1 MGKFTQFG
9 SQGFNSFSSLNK
21 PKELTDSE
29 KELVPFVKQERAKQE
44 KEFSLLTPLELIF
57 DILSRGQYVSAN
69 LGEDIT
75 KAIRGKDVNLLE
87 SILSGLTG
95 ARKGTWKSTLFGGQD
110 EGDTEKFSGIIENA
124 PEWTKATLD
133 VPLLGK
139 INAQDVFGLI
149 GDVAL
154 DPTTYLS
161 FGATKA
167 GRKAAEAYS
176 EIAVKG
182 ALKQAG
188 KIEEIAKFA
197 RDTFDTGRFKELLE
211 KNADSAV
218 KYLSQ
223 HADKKNMAKF
233 LDNVVKD
240 AKNQAMKMTAEE
252 AQQKLVKGIIQNKD
266 EFLKSASETLAKGK
280 HDKNIKFL
288 EDVLGSEEAKKG
300 IGSLSEYENSLRILK
315 DPNITTDQAK
325 AVYERLLGQAES
337 GGLAGLKA
345 ESSLGKAI
353 STVTDYAKEVEKM
366 YSNEFMQQFKGMGER
381 SVANI
386 FGAEIGKYQY
396 KPNAI
401 TRTYDQFMSKIAGS
415 KVGEKFSDTVWSI
428 LNADWSPVAWVR
440 KAFGIRNPYQ
450 KMLRIK
456 EMNNNYLFREIAK
469 NQLDEVSGIFQGV
482 DQDITSKVRDIMIEF
497 EGKNISDILTPDVFE
512 KFGIKEESSD
522 QVRNLFNNIRSYT
535 EKLNKREQELIDKGL
550 LANYTARDNYLPAI
564 QQVKAGNGRPRPGQ
578 TLNQSFT
585 QQKSLDMG
593 ERYAAEKARIKMIT
607 GLDDETVDILIKE
620 KNWSTLNMDLE
631 EMLMHRG
638 LAHAQA
644 ISHANFIEEFREFGI
659 NFKNNAVKN
668 SNVFDQ
674 FADVDVEKS
683 QELMTAMRME
693 PNVIP
698 EIGLS
703 SVRSPGFEGYM
714 FDKDVAQIID
724 RISPAL
730 GSDAGMS
737 KINELTSYL
746 SSFWRA
752 TATLSPGFHARN
764 AKSNLFTLY
773 IKDGIKAF
781 DPIRGVDSTIAA
793 AYALGEDGFLKK
805 LPQNKVNTTLNKTI
819 AGKTIKEWA
828 EYARK
833 KGIIS
838 SSTMGFDFNETVK
851 SYTQQKKLS
860 EKINPFNLD
869 NAVFDFSKRFGAVV
883 ESSPKFASFLNDI
896 ENMAKYGDVSE
907 QAQEWSVAQA
917 KKWFFDY
924 EDLTD
929 FEKTT
934 MKKIIPFYTWI
945 RKNIALQ
952 MTQIAEKKNMYSQ
965 FAKVNNMLW
974 DEGVEKD
981 DIPEWIRQEAYI
993 PVGQNEDGSERF
1005 LDPGLPYADVNALPV
1020 KFEIV
1025 NGIPIPKLSIGAAY
1039 DEFLSMADP
1048 AIKTIAALSSEKGY
1062 DPFRKRDLES
1072 TAPAPRAFRLLGS
1085 NPKIMEIID
1094 SAIKAAGYE
1103 NGLNAQKND
1112 KGQLEIDGKIAYLLE
1127 THFLLLKR
1135 LDQIG
1140 QGISVVFPAVEQAIE
1155 NATGYSDLYQGTEK
1169 LFQSMSYY
1177 LGIKQKDIDL
1187 DREEGFKFRKALEK
1201 AEKKRSEYKKSQPGY
1216 KKILDKY
1223 IKSNEARVKRLKGAS
1238 N

>member
-1 MGKFTQFG
+1 MGKFKQFG
-9 SQGFNSFSSLNK
+9 SKGFNTFSSLNK
-21 PKELTDSE
+21 PKELTEAE
-29 KELVPFVKQERAKQE
+29 KELVPYIKQEKAKQE
-44 KEFSLLTPLELIF
+44 KEFSLLTPLELVF

-75 KAIRGKDVNLLE
+75 KAIRGKDVNLIE

-124 PEWTKATLD
+124 PEWTKASLD

-139 INAQDVFGLI
+139 INAQDVFGFI

-188 KIEEIAKFA
+188 KIDEIAKFA
-197 RDTFDTGRFKELLE
+197 RDTFSPERFKELLE

-240 AKNQAMKMTAEE
+240 AKKQALKMTADE
-252 AQQKLVKGIIQNKD
+252 AQQKLVKGLLQNKD
-266 EFLKSASETLAKGK
+266 EFVKSASETLAKNS
-280 HDKNIKFL
+280 HEKNVKFL
-288 EDVLGSEEAKKG
+288 EDVLGSEEARKG
-300 IGSLSEYENSLRILK
+300 LGSLSEYENSLRALK
-315 DPNITTDQAK
+315 DPNITQEQAR
-325 AVYERLLGQAES
+325 AVYERLVGQSYGGGLPALKSES
-337 GGLAGLKA
+337 G
-345 ESSLGKAI
+345 LGKALG
-353 STVTDYAKEVEKM
+353 TVNDYAMEVQRM
-366 YSNEFMQQFKGMGER
+366 YSDEFMQQFKGMGER

-396 KPNAI
+396 KPNI
-401 TRTYDQFMSKIAGS
+401 ISRTYDQFMSKIAGS

-428 LNADWSPVAWVR
+428 LNDDRSPVAWVR

-450 KMLRIK
+450 KMLRVK
-456 EMNNNYLFREIAK
+456 EMNNNYLFRENAK

-482 DQDITSKVRDIMIEF
+482 DQDVVSKVRDIMVEF
-497 EGKNISDILTPDVFE
+497 EGKDVGEVLTPAVFE
-512 KFGIKEESSD
+512 KFDIKEESSD
-522 QVRNLFNNIRSYT
+522 QVRKLFSDIRSYT
-535 EKLNKREQELIDKGL
+535 DKLNLREQELIDQGL
-550 LANYTARDNYLPAI
+550 LSGYTARENYLPAI
-564 QQVKAGNGRPRPGQ
+564 QQVKTGRGKPMPGQ
-578 TLNQSFT
+578 TLSQSFT
-585 QQKSLDMG
+585 QKKSMSMS
-593 ERYAAEKARIKMIT
+593 ERYAVEKARIKMIT
-607 GLDDETVDILIKE
+607 GLDDETVDILVKE
-620 KNWSTLNMDLE
+620 KNWSTINMDLE

-644 ISHANFIEEFREFGI
+644 VTHADFIKEFREFGI
-659 NFKNNAVKN
+659 NFKNNVVK
-668 SNVFDQ
+668 SSDAFDQ
-674 FADVDVEKS
+674 FADVDVEKT
-683 QELMTAMRME
+683 QDLITAIRME

-703 SVRSPGFEGYM
+703 TVKAPGFEGYM

-773 IKDGIKAF
+773 IKDGLKAF
-781 DPIRGVDSTIAA
+781 DPVRGVDSTIAA

-805 LPQNKVNTTLNKTI
+805 LPQGKVNTVLNKTI

-851 SYTQQKKLS
+851 SYTQKKKLS

-907 QAQEWSVAQA
+907 KTQEWAVMQA

-965 FAKVNNMLW
+965 FAKVNNLLW
-974 DEGVEKD
+974 DENVDKE
-981 DIPEWIRQEAYI
+981 DIPEWTRQEAYI

-1005 LDPGLPYADVNALPV
+1005 FDPGLPYADVNALPV

-1048 AIKTIAALSSEKGY
+1048 AIKTVAALSSEKGY

-1072 TAPAPRAFRLLGS
+1072 TAPAPRAFRLLGA
-1085 NPKIMEIID
+1085 NPKIMEILD

-1103 NGLNAQKND
+1103 NGLNAQKNE

-1140 QGISVVFPAVEQAIE
+1140 QGISTVFPAVEQAIE

-1177 LGIKQKDIDL
+1177 FGIKQKDIDL
-1187 DREEGFKFRKALEK
+1187 DKEEGYKFRKILEK
-1201 AEKKRSEYKKSQPGY
+1201 AEKKKSEYKKSQPGY

-1238 N
+1238 